1 MSSRAANT
9 LTVRLLERVRDVS
22 REAWDALADPD
33 GSPFVEHTW
42 LDCLEEAGCVG
53 AEVGWLPRHF
63 ALYRGE
69 TLVAAA
75 PAYVRGGS
83 EGEFVFDFAWADL
96 ANRLGTPYYP
106 KLLFAVPFTP
116 ATGGRILVLP
126 GEDRDAITRVFAH
139 AARAFAD
146 DAELPGIHV
155 NFVRDDEQA
164 RWAANGF
171 FPRLHFQ
178 YHWHRNGNATWDD
191 YLARFNSKRR
201 NQIKRE
207 VAQPAKDGIRIET
220 LAPSAL
226 TPSVVRTM
234 YSLYASTVDKHYYG
248 SRYLNPRFFALLAE
262 RFADRLRWVVARDG
276 SGEIIAGA
284 FNVAKGSRLYGRYWG
299 ARVDVPMLHFNVCYY
314 HGVRECLER
323 GIDAFEPGAGG
334 EHKRA
339 RGFVP
344 TATYSAHW
352 LRNARLRSIIEPHV
366 AHERERVLSIVG
378 EGRERES
385 DDDA

>member
-1 MSSRAANT
+1 MTGSARLT
-9 LTVRLLERVRDVS
+9 LRLLERVRDVS
-22 REAWDALADPD
+22 REAWDRLADPD
-33 GSPFVEHTW
+33 GTPFVEHTW

-53 AEVGWLPRHF
+53 AERGWLPRHF
-63 ALYRGE
+63 ALHRGDE
-69 TLVAAA
+69 LIAVA

-116 ATGGRILVLP
+116 ATGGRVLVAP
-126 GEDRDAITRVFAH
+126 GEDRDEITGLFAH
-139 AARAFAD
+139 AARQLAD
-146 DAELPGIHV
+146 AGDLHGIHV
-155 NFVRDDEQA
+155 NFTREDEQA

-191 YLARFNSKRR
+191 YLARFTSKRR

-207 VAQPAKDGIRIET
+207 VAQPAKDGVRIET
-220 LAPSAL
+220 LAPSDL
-226 TPSVVRTM
+226 TPRIVRTM
-234 YSLYASTVDKHYYG
+234 HALYASTVDKHYYG
-248 SRYLNPRFFALLAE
+248 SRYLNPRFFDLVAE
-262 RFADRLRWVVARDG
+262 RFSDRLRWVVARDS

-284 FNVAKGSRLYGRYWG
+284 FNIAKGSHLYGRYWG
-299 ARVDVPMLHFNVCYY
+299 ARVDMPMLHFNVCYY
-314 HGVRECLER
+314 HGVRECIER
-323 GIDAFEPGAGG
+323 GLDVFEPGAGG

-366 AHERERVLSIVG
+366 AHERERVLSIVRG
-378 EGRERES
+378 DA
-385 DDDA
+385 DDDNDP